1 VLNLKRFGQRVEIR
15 VVLHKQ
21 TYKGLPELATFIAR
35 NLLFVDQVAL
45 MGLEHTGFARANID
59 SLWIDPIEYKDQ
71 LSEAV
76 RILSTYALLALR
88 DGVYAKVHPVTAMT
102 PSKPVVKHRARRLS
116 GA

>member
-1 VLNLKRFGQRVEIR
+1 MLNLKRFGQKVEIR

-21 TYKGLPELATFIAR
+21 TYKGLPELAMFIAR

-59 SLWIDPIEYKDQ
+59 SLWIDPIEYEDQ

-76 RILSTYALLALR
+76 RILSTYGIHTA
-88 DGVYAKVHPVTAMT
+88 VYSHPLCLVNPDVYPAYPCRCSLNT
-102 PSKPVVKHRARRLS
+102 LQ
-116 GA
+116 